1 MSEKCFKI
9 YFGIE
14 NHLEE
19 RKEKVKKEILEN
31 NVESKFNFSFYY
43 YNSSTIRNL
52 KEYFLT
58 TFGKSYNFCQCL
70 LYLYSKTS
78 RYFSENVYQLLSQT
92 NQTQL
97 KDYSNY
103 NDLYL
108 IKVDSVCQCEFKGYS
123 NYMNMSKFDL
133 INIIKGLEKSDEI
146 QNYNKLQFEDFYDIV
161 ININSIKNVNKLG
174 WKVKFNEKGLNK
186 YKEHIDQKNLMS
198 ITLGVIGNS
207 NKGKSFI
214 LSKISEIN
222 LLSGTSIQTEGLSV
236 KYPDLSGHE
245 KRQLI
250 LLDSAGLETPVLK
263 ANNKE
268 KEKEYKNE
276 IKNDNN
282 NLIDNNIQNNEIINE
297 NLIIDEQE
305 KNNEI
310 REKINEKKNG
320 QKKEE
325 IKPNNKE
332 IVKNEEFKENA
343 RDKIMTEIFLQNF
356 IIQES
361 DILLVVVGKL
371 TYSEQLLINKI
382 KEESKRQK
390 REKIL
395 IIHNLQEFRTIKQV
409 EDYIKDTLE
418 KCSTFNLIKRKEITI
433 SGSEEGKNKKKNN
446 EKLNDLFFTE
456 IEGYSNKQLVLY
468 HLILAYEDSEA
479 GKFYNKFTYDYI
491 KHFYSIIPSSRNFDV
506 FERVKEDFKL
516 LSKTILKDSIKD
528 AKFTD
533 NDKILKDKI
542 IKLEYDK
549 ELILKKCFIDELG
562 FSFFKTGNFEPKYNY
577 FLADE
582 TTLEVR
588 LEAPGLS
595 TCKVSHSIVGDET
608 IITIKGEKNKDKKP
622 KNFDENL
629 LNIREFS
636 EYEINIP
643 IKAEKF
649 KINQEEPKKKTFIN
663 GIFCIQYELAP
674 KSKETQ
680 EFGIGK
686 VEDL

>member
-1 MSEKCFKI
+1 MSEKSFKI

-14 NHLEE
+14 NHLQE
-19 RKEKVKKEILEN
+19 REEKVKQEIQEN
-31 NVESKFNFSFYY
+31 NIEIKYYFNFYS
-43 YNSSTIRNL
+43 YNSTTIKNL

-58 TFGKSYNFCQCL
+58 TCGKSYNNCQCL

-78 RYFSENVYQLLSQT
+78 KFFSKNVYQLLSDTDQI
-92 NQTQL
+92 QL
-97 KDYSNY
+97 KDYSTY
-103 NDLYL
+103 DELYL
-108 IKVDSVCQCEFKGYS
+108 IKADAVCDCEYKKYTK
-123 NYMNMSKFDL
+123 YMNMSKFDL

-161 ININSIKNVNKLG
+161 IDINSIKNVNKLG
-174 WKVKFNEKGLNK
+174 WKVKFNDKGLNK

-263 ANNKE
+263 ADNNEKAKE
-268 KEKEYKNE
+268 NKNK
-276 IKNDNN
+276 IKNDN
-282 NLIDNNIQNNEIINE
+282 INI
-297 NLIIDEQE
+297 E
-305 KNNEI
+305 K
-310 REKINEKKNG
+310 
-320 QKKEE
+320 
-325 IKPNNKE
+325 
-332 IVKNEEFKENA
+332 VKNEEFKENA

-361 DILLVVVGKL
+361 DLLLVVVGKL

-382 KEESKRQK
+382 KEESKRQDK
-390 REKIL
+390 ETIL
-395 IIHNLQEFRTIKQV
+395 IIHNLQEFRTKKQV
-409 EDYIKDTLE
+409 EDYIRDTLE
-418 KCSTFNLIKRKEITI
+418 KCSTFNLIKRNDINI
-433 SGSEEGKNKKKNN
+433 IGNEERKNN
-446 EKLNDLFFTE
+446 KINNEETNDIFFTE
-456 IEGYSNKQLVLY
+456 IEFYKNKKLTLY

-479 GKFYNKFTYDYI
+479 GKFYNKYTYDYI
-491 KHFYSIIPSSRNFDV
+491 KRFYSLIPFPKNFDV
-506 FERVKEDFKL
+506 FERIKEDFKL
-516 LSKTILKDSIKD
+516 LSKTILKDTILD

-533 NDKILKDKI
+533 NDTILRDKI
-542 IKLEYDK
+542 IKLEYEK
-549 ELILKKCFIDELG
+549 ELTLKKCFIDELG

-595 TCKVSHSIVGDET
+595 TCKVSHNIVGDET
-608 IITIKGEKNKDKKP
+608 IITIKGVKSKDKKP
-622 KNFDENL
+622 EDFDKNLF
-629 LNIREFS
+629 NIREFS
-636 EYEINIP
+636 DYEINIP

-649 KINQEEPKKKTFIN
+649 KIIQEEPKKKHLLMVYFASN
-663 GIFCIQYELAP
+663 MN
-674 KSKETQ
+674 
-680 EFGIGK
+680 
-686 VEDL
+686 

>member
-1 MSEKCFKI
+1 MSEKSFKI

-14 NHLEE
+14 NHLQE
-19 RKEKVKKEILEN
+19 REEKVKQEIQEN
-31 NVESKFNFSFYY
+31 NIKIKYYFNFYS
-43 YNSSTIRNL
+43 YNRTTIKNL

-58 TFGKSYNFCQCL
+58 TFGKSYNYCQCL

-78 RYFSENVYQLLSQT
+78 NFFYQNVYQLLSDTDQI
-92 NQTQL
+92 QL
-97 KDYSNY
+97 KDYSTY
-103 NDLYL
+103 DYLYL
-108 IKVDSVCQCEFKGYS
+108 IKVDGVCHCEYKEYTK
-123 NYMNMSKFDL
+123 YMNMSKFDL

-161 ININSIKNVNKLG
+161 IDINSIKNVNKLG
-174 WKVKFNEKGLNK
+174 WKVKFNDKGLNK

-214 LSKISEIN
+214 LSKISEISN

-263 ANNKE
+263 AHNNEKAKE
-268 KEKEYKNE
+268 NKNK
-276 IKNDNN
+276 IKNDNIIQIN
-282 NLIDNNIQNNEIINE
+282 NNIIQNNEIKNE

-310 REKINEKKNG
+310 REIINENKNG
-320 QKKEE
+320 QKDEE
-325 IKPNNKE
+325 INPNNIEK
-332 IVKNEEFKENA
+332 VKNEEFKENA

-361 DILLVVVGKL
+361 DLLLVVVGKL

-382 KEESKRQK
+382 KEESKRQDK
-390 REKIL
+390 ETIL
-395 IIHNLQEFRTIKQV
+395 IIHNLQEFRTKKQV
-409 EDYIKDTLE
+409 EDYIRDTLE
-418 KCSTFNLIKRKEITI
+418 KCSTFNLIKRNDINI
-433 SGSEEGKNKKKNN
+433 IGNEERKNN
-446 EKLNDLFFTE
+446 KINNEETNDIFFTE
-456 IEGYSNKQLVLY
+456 IEFYKNKKLTIY

-479 GKFYNKFTYDYI
+479 GKFYNKYTYDYI
-491 KHFYSIIPSSRNFDV
+491 KRFYSLIPFPKNFDV
-506 FERVKEDFKL
+506 FERIKEDFKL
-516 LSKTILKDSIKD
+516 LSKTILKDTILD

-533 NDKILKDKI
+533 NDKILRDKI
-542 IKLEYDK
+542 IKLEYEK
-549 ELILKKCFIDELG
+549 ELTLKKCFIDELG

-595 TCKVSHSIVGDET
+595 TCKVSHNIVGDET
-608 IITIKGEKNKDKKP
+608 IITIKGVKSKDKKP
-622 KNFDENL
+622 EDFDKNLF
-629 LNIREFS
+629 NIREFS
-636 EYEINIP
+636 DYEINIP

-649 KINQEEPKKKTFIN
+649 KIIQEEPKKKHLLMVYFASN
-663 GIFCIQYELAP
+663 MN
-674 KSKETQ
+674 
-680 EFGIGK
+680 
-686 VEDL
+686 